1 MDYDSQLDRAL
12 DEMPDIAAESDR
24 FEVPAPKLRQEGHVT
39 VYENFQATV
48 DRLNRD
54 PDHVL
59 RELQNELGTA
69 AHIDESGRARLTGEF
84 AVTRVTDAVDAY
96 TDRFVICDECGSPD
110 TKLVKEQGAL
120 LVRCQACGALSPT
133 R

>member
-12 DEMPDIAAESDR
+12 EELPDIATDSGR
-24 FEVPAPKLRQEGHVT
+24 FEVPDPELRQEGHVT

-48 DRLNRD
+48 DRLNRE

-84 AVTRVTDAVDAY
+84 TDSRVADAVGAY
-96 TDRFVICDECGSPD
+96 TDRFVLCTECESPD
-110 TKLVKEQGAL
+110 SELVKEQGAMMI
-120 LVRCQACGALSPT
+120 RCQACGALSPT